1 MLHLDYKKVAE
12 AYGGDTRKIAEAAAT
27 GALGPDGPILA
38 AAAAE
43 FINRM
48 RAGGLQEQV
57 PQTTVAQQLLGGLP
71 PVPPQVQAMAPQGGA
86 PVGLGAIPPQG
97 GDVMPEM
104 PAPEMAVPEEAPMGM
119 AMGGIAGLPVPDDM
133 FDEPTN
139 GGYDDGYAGGG
150 LVAFAGGG
158 PARRSMTDEEY
169 LAYIMKKESRGR
181 DYRKDGT
188 PLISPRGAKY
198 AMQVLDSTARNPG
211 FGITPARND
220 SPEEYNRVGREY
232 ALALRKQFGDEGGA
246 AAYNMG
252 PGAYQAFKAGK
263 RGMPAETRNYIA
275 GLGGATGARDAAIP
289 ERNVETAQGRFG
301 SLLDQ
306 MSVVNELYGGLPED
320 KGRKEAIEYYE
331 KQRSPEQREK
341 ARKDDMWATLAQIG
355 ASMAGT
361 SSPNFLQAVGQ
372 AIGAALPGAE
382 ASRKERKAAEREA
395 VTALSE
401 LYGMDRKEAKE
412 KMRMALD
419 LRNIEM
425 GAEEKQ
431 TERQFRSSEAATE
444 RDWRSDEAAL
454 DRAARLEEATAKEK
468 GFDALVTANYNKLK
482 AEAEKGVWKTPMGNK
497 PSEAI
502 IRYWAQQHAID
513 QWARRSGGGQQT
525 NLFDA
530 TGVRPGGQSDAQ
542 SGPWTQYQ

>member
-1 MLHLDYKKVAE
+1 MSKPFNIQSPEQIAKEYAGNKQ
-12 AYGGDTRKIAEAAAT
+12 KIAEAMQMGVVDPTA
-27 GALGPDGPILA
+27 GVLA
-38 AAAAE
+38 GM
-43 FINRM
+43 FIDRM
-48 RAGGLQEQV
+48 RSAQMQEQA
-57 PQTTVAQQLLGGLP
+57 PQTTVAQQVMGGLP

-97 GDVMPEM
+97 GDVMTEM

-169 LAYIMKKESRGR
+169 LAYIMKKESGGR
-181 DYRKDGT
+181 DYDAKGR
-188 PLISPRGAKY
+188 PLTSKAGAKY
-198 AMQVLDSTARNPG
+198 AMQVLDSTARSPG

-275 GLGGATGARDAAIP
+275 GLGGAALP
-289 ERNVETAQGRFG
+289 ERNQETAQGRFG

-306 MSVVNELYGGLPED
+306 MAVVDELYSGLPED

-382 ASRKERKAAEREA
+382 ASRKERKAMEREA

-412 KMRMALD
+412 KMNMALD

-431 TERQFRSSEAATE
+431 TERQFRANQAAIE
-444 RDWRSDEAAL
+444 RRAAEDAAAL
-454 DRAARLEEATAKEK
+454 AFERQMELAKLKDKGVDELAEQFYQMGKNEKLAKGLPVDEPALRATAMVKAMK
-468 GFDALVTANYNKLK
+468 VK
-482 AEAEKGVWKTPMGNK
+482 AELSP
-497 PSEAI
+497 
-502 IRYWAQQHAID
+502 Q
-513 QWARRSGGGQQT
+513 GQQT
-525 NLFDA
+525 DLFGA
-530 TGVRPGGQSDAQ
+530 TGVRPAGAQ
-542 SGPWTQYQ
+542 GDNTLDFSQLK

>member
-1 MLHLDYKKVAE
+1 MAKPFSIQSPEEIAKE
-12 AYGGDTRKIAEAAAT
+12 YGGNKQKIGEAMQMGIVDPTA
-27 GALGPDGPILA
+27 GVLA
-38 AAAAE
+38 GM
-43 FINRM
+43 FIDRM
-48 RAGGLQEQV
+48 RAAQMQEQA
-57 PQTTVAQQLLGGLP
+57 PQTTVAQQVMGGVPASMAQVSPAAMPATPAGLG
-71 PVPPQVQAMAPQGGA
+71 AIAPQGGEA
-86 PVGLGAIPPQG
+86 
-97 GDVMPEM
+97 MPEM

-158 PARRSMTDEEY
+158 PARRGMTDEEY
-169 LAYIMKKESRGR
+169 LAYIMKKESGGR
-181 DYRKDGT
+181 DYDAKGR
-188 PLISPRGAKY
+188 PLTSKAGAKY
-198 AMQVLDSTARNPG
+198 AMQVLDSTARSPG

-252 PGAYQAFKAGK
+252 PGAYQAYMAGK
-263 RGMPAETRNYIA
+263 RDMPTETRNYIA
-275 GLGGATGARDAAIP
+275 GLGGTTIP
-289 ERNVETAQGRFG
+289 ERNMNVPQGRFG

-306 MSVVNELYGGLPED
+306 MAVVNELYGGLPED

-331 KQRSPEQREK
+331 KQRSPEEREK

-372 AIGAALPGAE
+372 AIGDALPGAS

-412 KMRMALD
+412 KMAMALD
-419 LRNIEM
+419 LRNVEI
-425 GAEEKQ
+425 GTEEKQ
-431 TERQFRSSEAATE
+431 AERQLRRDLSEAELASRAE
-444 RDWRSDEAAL
+444 
-454 DRAARLEEATAKEK
+454 DREATLAAAAMRASNPDK
-468 GFDALVTANYNKLK
+468 FDIMLAAYRKSYPTFSEVALLK
-482 AEAEKGVWKTPMGNK
+482 QMKKDGLIGSSGQNMALPGDTTSGNE
-497 PSEAI
+497 S
-502 IRYWAQQHAID
+502 D
-513 QWARRSGGGQQT
+513 NSGMTILGS
-525 NLFDA
+525 
-530 TGVRPGGQSDAQ
+530 RPA
-542 SGPWTQYQ
+542 

>member
-1 MLHLDYKKVAE
+1 MSQPFSIQSPEQIAKEYAGNKQ
-12 AYGGDTRKIAEAAAT
+12 KIAEAMQMGVVDPTA
-27 GALGPDGPILA
+27 GVLA
-38 AAAAE
+38 GM
-43 FINRM
+43 FIDRM
-48 RAGGLQEQV
+48 RSAQMQEQA
-57 PQTTVAQQLLGGLP
+57 PQTTVAQQVMGGLP
-71 PVPPQVQAMAPQGGA
+71 PVPPQAPTPVPQGGA
-86 PVGLGAIPPQG
+86 PVGLGAIAPQDG
-97 GDVMPEM
+97 EAMPEM
-104 PAPEMAVPEEAPMGM
+104 PAPEMAAPEEAPMGM
-119 AMGGIAGLPVPDDM
+119 AAGGLTGLPVPDDM

-139 GGYDDGYAGGG
+139 GGFDDGYAGGG
-150 LVAFAGGG
+150 LVAFARGG
-158 PARRSMTDEEY
+158 MTDEEY

-198 AMQVLDSTARNPG
+198 AMQVLDSTARDPG

-252 PGAYQAFKAGK
+252 PGAYQAYMAGK
-263 RGMPAETRNYIA
+263 RDMPTETRNYIA
-275 GLGGATGARDAAIP
+275 GLGGATIP
-289 ERNVETAQGRFG
+289 ERNMNVPQGRFG

-306 MSVVNELYGGLPED
+306 MAVVNELYGGLPED

-341 ARKDDMWATLAQIG
+341 ERKDDMWATLAQIG

-372 AIGAALPGAE
+372 AIGDALPGAS

-412 KMRMALD
+412 KMAMALD
-419 LRNIEM
+419 LRNVEI
-425 GAEEKQ
+425 GTEEKQ
-431 TERQFRSSEAATE
+431 AERQLRRDLSEAELASRAEDRQATLAAAAMRASNPDKFDIMLAAYRKSYPTFSE
-444 RDWRSDEAAL
+444 VALLKQMKKDGLIGSSGQNMALPGDTTSGNESD
-454 DRAARLEEATAKEK
+454 
-468 GFDALVTANYNKLK
+468 N
-482 AEAEKGVWKTPMGNK
+482 
-497 PSEAI
+497 
-502 IRYWAQQHAID
+502 
-513 QWARRSGGGQQT
+513 SGMTILGS
-525 NLFDA
+525 
-530 TGVRPGGQSDAQ
+530 RPA
-542 SGPWTQYQ
+542 

>member
-48 RAGGLQEQV
+48 RAGGLQEQI

-158 PARRSMTDEEY
+158 PARRGMTDEEY
-169 LAYIMKKESRGR
+169 LAYIMKKESGGR
-181 DYRKDGT
+181 DYDAKGR
-188 PLISPRGAKY
+188 PLTSKAGAKY
-198 AMQVLDSTARNPG
+198 AMQVLDSTARSPG

-252 PGAYQAFKAGK
+252 PGAYQAYMAGK
-263 RGMPAETRNYIA
+263 RDMPTETRNYIA
-275 GLGGATGARDAAIP
+275 GLGGTTIP
-289 ERNVETAQGRFG
+289 EREMGTAQGRFS

-306 MSVVNELYGGLPED
+306 MGVVNELYGELPED
-320 KGRKEAIEYYE
+320 KGRKEAIEYFE
-331 KQRSPEQREK
+331 KQRSPEERKK
-341 ARKDDMWATLAQIG
+341 ALKDDMWATLAQIG
-355 ASMAGT
+355 ASLATTPG
-361 SSPNFLQAVGQ
+361 SFLFAVGK
-372 AIGAALPGAE
+372 AIGDALPGAE
-382 ASRKERKAAEREA
+382 ASRKERKAAERDA

-401 LYGMDRKEAKE
+401 LYGWDRKEAKE
-412 KMRMALD
+412 KMAMALD
-419 LRNIEM
+419 LRNIEVGM
-425 GAEEKQ
+425 AKDAEERQLRRDLSAAELASRDEDRKATLAAAAMRASNPDKFDIMLAAYRKSYPTFSEVALLKQ
-431 TERQFRSSEAATE
+431 MKKDGLIGSSGQNMALPGDTTSGNE
-444 RDWRSDEAAL
+444 SD
-454 DRAARLEEATAKEK
+454 
-468 GFDALVTANYNKLK
+468 N
-482 AEAEKGVWKTPMGNK
+482 
-497 PSEAI
+497 
-502 IRYWAQQHAID
+502 
-513 QWARRSGGGQQT
+513 SGMTILGS
-525 NLFDA
+525 
-530 TGVRPGGQSDAQ
+530 RPA
-542 SGPWTQYQ
+542 